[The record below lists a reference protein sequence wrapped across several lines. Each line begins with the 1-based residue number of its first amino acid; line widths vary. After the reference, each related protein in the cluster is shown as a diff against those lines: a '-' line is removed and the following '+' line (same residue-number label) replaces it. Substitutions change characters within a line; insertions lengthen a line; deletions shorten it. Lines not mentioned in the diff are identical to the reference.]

1 MTICSN
7 SQDKI
12 NPTWASLP
20 TVRVVR
26 TPRGECFLVRIRCAH
41 PWVLRK
47 PVLVPEDVD

>member
-1 MTICSN
+1 MTICSSSPEN
-7 SQDKI
+7 QA
-12 NPTWASLP
+12 TLP

-26 TPRGECFLVRIRCAH
+26 TPQGECFLVRIRCAH